1 MFYVEDIRGLIFT
14 MFTHKKLEIVFVF
27 VQRSGSGNLLMDFL
41 AFIEQTWKEN
51 NTYFIDVLIID
62 NVELWNLK
70 SFVMRLFYVEKIR
83 FVMFTLFSHKK
94 LETVSVFVING
105 FVYCSI
111 FVY

>member
-1 MFYVEDIRGLIFT
+1 MNIFSVLRASYHFWILKGFGRENVLCRGLIFT

-27 VQRSGSGNLLMDFL
+27 VQRSGSGSLLMDFL

-70 SFVMRLFYVEKIR
+70 EFCDEAVLRRE
-83 FVMFTLFSHKK
+83 
-94 LETVSVFVING
+94 N
-105 FVYCSI
+105 
-111 FVY
+111 

>member
-1 MFYVEDIRGLIFT
+1 MLYVEGIRGLIFT

-62 NVELWNLK
+62 NGELWNLK
-70 SFVMRLFYVEKIR
+70 EFCDEAVLRRE
-83 FVMFTLFSHKK
+83 
-94 LETVSVFVING
+94 N
-105 FVYCSI
+105 
-111 FVY
+111 

>member
-1 MFYVEDIRGLIFT
+1 MFYVEEIRRLIFT

-70 SFVMRLFYVEKIR
+70 EFCDEAVLRRENKIC
-83 FVMFTLFSHKK
+83 H
-94 LETVSVFVING
+94 
-105 FVYCSI
+105 VYD
-111 FVY
+111 V

>member
-1 MFYVEDIRGLIFT
+1 MNIFSVLRASYHFWNLKGFVARMFYVKEIRGLIFT

-70 SFVMRLFYVEKIR
+70 E
-83 FVMFTLFSHKK
+83 FSDEAV
-94 LETVSVFVING
+94 LRREN
-105 FVYCSI
+105 
-111 FVY
+111 

>member
-1 MFYVEDIRGLIFT
+1 MFYVEGIRGLIFT
-14 MFTHKKLEIVFVF
+14 MFTHKNLEIVFVF

-70 SFVMRLFYVEKIR
+70 EFCDEAVLRRE
-83 FVMFTLFSHKK
+83 
-94 LETVSVFVING
+94 N
-105 FVYCSI
+105 
-111 FVY
+111 

>member
-1 MFYVEDIRGLIFT
+1 MFYVEEIRGLIFT

-70 SFVMRLFYVEKIR
+70 EFCDEAVLRRENKIC
-83 FVMFTLFSHKK
+83 H
-94 LETVSVFVING
+94 
-105 FVYCSI
+105 VYD
-111 FVY
+111 V

>member
-1 MFYVEDIRGLIFT
+1 METTFLDTVIYIFT

-27 VQRSGSGNLLMDFL
+27 GQRSGSGNLLMNFL

-70 SFVMRLFYVEKIR
+70 EFCDEAILRRE
-83 FVMFTLFSHKK
+83 
-94 LETVSVFVING
+94 N
-105 FVYCSI
+105 
-111 FVY
+111 